1 MFLWRTPRG
10 LKSFGTTRPSPTS
23 RRRSPRTRGSTTGSW
38 SRDSSGVSSPSD
50 PIGFQ
55 VKVFFLACVI
65 VAGLY
70 GAATV
75 SRRILVVQAV
85 PAALAL
91 VAVLAAGSSGLTR
104 SAGLSGP
111 SQGTTRQSCGSS
123 TADPRSP
130 TDDRS
135 RRHRRV
141 RPIPFDLDDDD
152 RLIGRVLTRREVLAL
167 MGVVSVGA
175 VAVACA
181 PGSAASGAAS
191 AGASGGAGATALAT
205 ATAVAVASSLP
216 SCVVVPELTEG
227 PYYVNENLDRS
238 DIRIDT
244 SDGSTSE
251 GAVLT
256 LDWVVSQVD
265 GNACIPL
272 EGVLVDVW
280 HCDAAGNYSDVG
292 SEQGHDYLRGYQHT
306 DASGKARIVT
316 IYPGWYQGRAVHIH
330 FKIRTDAAAVERL
343 RVHVAALLRRRVQR
357 AGLRSGVYA
366 AKGKPDS
373 PERQR
378 RDLPAEPGHDP
389 ARRRQGRRRL
399 QGHLRD
405 RDPDDVAA
413 SSARPGRRRSM
424 RR

>member
-1 MFLWRTPRG
+1 MTVLTP
-10 LKSFGTTRPSPTS
+10 PPM
-23 RRRSPRTRGSTTGSW
+23 P
-38 SRDSSGVSSPSD
+38 D
-50 PIGFQ
+50 P
-55 VKVFFLACVI
+55 V
-65 VAGLY
+65 
-70 GAATV
+70 
-75 SRRILVVQAV
+75 
-85 PAALAL
+85 
-91 VAVLAAGSSGLTR
+91 
-104 SAGLSGP
+104 
-111 SQGTTRQSCGSS
+111 
-123 TADPRSP
+123 
-130 TDDRS
+130 
-135 RRHRRV
+135 
-141 RPIPFDLDDDD
+141 DLDDDD

-244 SDGSTSE
+244 SNGSTSK

-280 HCDAAGNYSDVG
+280 HCDAEGNYSDVG
-292 SEQGHDYLRGYQHT
+292 GEQGHDYLRGYQHT

-330 FKIRTDAAAVERL
+330 FKIRTDANASSGFEFTSQL
-343 RVHVAALLRRRVQR
+343 FFDDTFS
-357 AGLRSGVYA
+357 AGVYATRVYA
-366 AKGKPDS
+366 AKGPQDVKNANDQIYNQS
-373 PERQR
+373 
-378 RDLPAEPGHDP
+378 
-389 ARRRQGRRRL
+389 QGMTL
-399 QGHLRD
+399 L
-405 RDPDDVAA
+405 DVAKDGDGYKA
-413 SSARPGRRRSM
+413 TFEVAIKTT
-424 RR
+424 